1 MKLKRILALALT
13 FALLTVPLPAA
24 AFGNPLD
31 TSTAGQVNGLYLS
44 TTHGQDFPSAPDL
57 SAREQKQE
65 LDAIVTFA
73 AQYGFNTIYFEAVSG
88 GGAFYHSKQ
97 FGQSEYLSTKQTS
110 GLFSL
115 GQIDPLKY
123 LVQQAQKQNIAVA
136 AVIDPFLASEASA
149 PPASKQNTAAKNGE
163 FVLSGG
169 KGKQYFNPSES
180 FTQHLVVSA
189 VKELAGYALSGIV
202 LKNFAYPSDDF
213 ELRTTADEKTA
224 VLKKLL
230 ANATHAA
237 GKIPIGLQTGY
248 TPAQL
253 SDSAVFTGYAPL
265 LEWGKQG
272 LYSFIVPELDA
283 TVDSGA
289 YANELSSWTSLE
301 LPVYTGNAANR
312 VLAPFADSTYYGN
325 RQELDL
331 QLYTNNQLG
340 AKGCV
345 IRNYSSIKEN
355 FFDVATGLA
364 AAFAPVTPVT
374 NGFDVSIPQSFAVTR
389 PTDGIDWIYDTFYI
403 MGTSDPSQ
411 PVTID
416 GEPIPQS
423 THGLYGTLV
432 RLSQG
437 LNTFTVAQGGNSK
450 TVSINRYTPVES
462 PISKLRQSAIFPAY
476 GEGVRVGEEFTLSCI
491 APSGAAVVAGI
502 EGRTIQLVQ
511 TTQAADGMPVT
522 FSATATLT
530 DNYPSGETTRLGK
543 VNYSM
548 NYGGADSNYISN
560 GELFAVGTDS
570 KFAIEVTD
578 MRGDTSSVNLAADF
592 RDKMITSVEKGATDY
607 VVGSSPS
614 YYLLSCGGYI
624 HKEDVKVL
632 EGVVDID
639 NTVSGTPTFTT
650 DTQGETY
657 TMKASAKPYYISVY
671 AEDTV
676 TITFYNTSG
685 MPEHFDTAKSQLF
698 SAITTTYNAQ
708 SNSTEMVLKTKDSKR
723 LWGYNVEFRDGELL
737 LFGKYTPTLSQNPA
751 KPLEGVTI
759 IVDAGHGGNDPGALG
774 VAGVS
779 GPVENELNF
788 MNAAAAALRL
798 QALGATV
805 HQTQT
810 THERLSYE
818 QRMDIARDTHAD
830 FYLSFH
836 LNSTGE
842 ITDSTNINGVEIY
855 YNEELSIPFGE
866 AILDGV
872 CSATGRTK
880 RGVLPAT
887 FRVTQM
893 THTPSL
899 LCEMGYMVSPFE
911 YDALCQPINIYKSS
925 LGIATGVTEAIRRA
939 NAPAQAQSESASSEE
954 APSSIN

>member
-1 MKLKRILALALT
+1 MKLKHVLAPLLAM
-13 FALLTVPLPAA
+13 ALLAVPLPAA
-24 AFGNPLD
+24 ALGDPLN
-31 TSTAGQVNGLYLS
+31 TSTAGQVNGLYIS
-44 TTHGQDFPSAPDL
+44 TTHGVDFPSAPNL

-65 LDAIVTFA
+65 LDAIVNFA
-73 AQYGFNTIYFEAVSG
+73 ARYGFNTIYFEAVSG
-88 GGAFYHSKQ
+88 GGAFYRSKQ
-97 FGQSEYLSTKQTS
+97 FGQSEYLSTKQTDS
-110 GLFSL
+110 
-115 GQIDPLKY
+115 LKY
-123 LVQQAQKQNIAVA
+123 LAQQAQKQNIAVT

-149 PPASKQNTAAKNGE
+149 PPPGKRNTAANNSE
-163 FVLSGG
+163 YVLDSG

-180 FTQHLVVSA
+180 FTQRLVTSTVA
-189 VKELAGYALSGIV
+189 ELAGYPLSGIV
-202 LKNFAYPSDDF
+202 LKNFAYPSEDF

-230 ANATHAA
+230 ADVTVAA
-237 GKIPIGLQTGY
+237 GEIPVGLQTAY

-253 SDSAVFTGYAPL
+253 ADSAAFTGYAPL
-265 LEWGKQG
+265 LDWGNQG
-272 LYSFIVPELDA
+272 LYSFIVPEIDA

-289 YANELSSWTSLE
+289 YANQLSGWTALD

-312 VLAPFADSTYYGN
+312 ILAPFADNTYYGN

-331 QLYTNNQLG
+331 QLYTNNQIG
-340 AKGCV
+340 AGGCV
-345 IRNYSSIKEN
+345 IRSYSSIKDN
-355 FFDVATGLA
+355 FFDIATGLA
-364 AAFAPVTPVT
+364 AAFAPVPPVS
-374 NGFDVSIPQSFAVTR
+374 NGFDLSVPQNFSVTR
-389 PTDGIDWIYDTFYI
+389 PTGGIDWIYDTYYI
-403 MGTSDPSQ
+403 MGTSDPTQ

-416 GEPIPQS
+416 GAPIPQS
-423 THGLYGTLV
+423 EHGLFGTLV

-437 LNTFTVAQGGNSK
+437 LNTFTVEQNGSSK
-450 TVSINRYTPVES
+450 TVSINRYTPEQS
-462 PISKLRQSAIFPAY
+462 PISKLRQSSVFPAY
-476 GEGVRVGEEFTLSCI
+476 GEGVRVGEAFILSCVG
-491 APSGAAVVAGI
+491 PSGAAVAAEI
-502 EGRTIQLVQ
+502 EGRTIQLQQ

-530 DNYPSGETTRLGK
+530 DEYSPNETTLLGK

-548 NYGGADSNYISN
+548 NYAGADTNYTST
-560 GELFAVGTDS
+560 GELFAVGTES

-607 VVGSSPS
+607 VVGGSPS

-639 NTVSGTPTFTT
+639 NVVSGTPTFTT

-657 TMKASAKPYYISVY
+657 AMAASAKPYYISTY

-685 MPEHFDTAKSQLF
+685 MPERFDTTKSKLF
-698 SAITTTYNAQ
+698 SAITTTYDAEN
-708 SNSTEMVLKTKDSKR
+708 NSTQMVLKTKDGKR
-723 LWGYNVEFRDGELL
+723 LWGYNVEFRDGKLL
-737 LFGKYTPTLSQNPA
+737 LFGKYTPQLSNNPA

-788 MNAAAAALRL
+788 MNASAAALRL

-818 QRMDIARDTHAD
+818 RRMDIARDTHAD

-842 ITDSTNINGVEIY
+842 ITDSTNVNGVEIY
-855 YNEELSIPFGE
+855 YNEELSIPFGK
-866 AILDGV
+866 AIIDEV

-925 LGIATGVTEAIRRA
+925 LGIANGVTQAIRQA
-939 NAPAQAQSESASSEE
+939 NAPVQAEVLPADQQPESAQESD
-954 APSSIN
+954 AP